1 LYLPAPAGNGVMQ
14 ACGERVV
21 SCRQKQHSRAPA
33 GMLPGMSADQRG
45 SVAHSLGVT
54 VAQLH
59 SVEVGPPTTFVPG
72 NRSKPTAT

>member
-1 LYLPAPAGNGVMQ
+1 
-14 ACGERVV
+14 
-21 SCRQKQHSRAPA
+21 
-33 GMLPGMSADQRG
+33 MSADQRG